1 MKYKL
6 VILAF
11 ILFGHFALA
20 QPLSLESGVYRVNC
34 VPDEYSCEEK
44 GFYCAKE
51 DTLNF
56 DLYQTENGSRVE
68 NLSFSNHPIAK
79 LQMQSEYF
87 EAVVSFR
94 FVSGVFKWNYGAY
107 FRFTELNRR
116 TNFKALLNQVSYNC
130 SMYNK
135 EFRDQLAS
143 FFDVFEQLPYIEN
156 RSLEEKTRLGESC
169 ERLFSYVDS
178 NPHYAYDSYSQDLVN
193 LYSNQ
198 YCSADSTQEQI

>member
-1 MKYKL
+1 MKNKL
-6 VILAF
+6 VILAYL
-11 ILFGHFALA
+11 LFGHFALA

-44 GFYCAKE
+44 GFICAKE

-56 DLYQTENGSRVE
+56 DLYQTEIGSRVE
-68 NLSFSNHPIAK
+68 NLTFSNHPIAK

-94 FVSGVFKWNYGAY
+94 FISGFFKWNYGAH
-107 FRFTELNRR
+107 FRFTELNKR
-116 TNFKALLNQVSYNC
+116 TNFKALLNRVAYTC

-135 EFRDQLAS
+135 EFRNQLAS
-143 FFDVFEQLPYIEN
+143 FFDVFEQAPYIEN
-156 RSLEEKTRLGESC
+156 RSHEDNSLLEESC
-169 ERLFSYVDS
+169 ERLSSYVKS
-178 NPHYAYDSYSQDLVN
+178 NPHYAYDSYSQDLVR

-198 YCSADSTQEQI
+198 YCSADSSQEQI